1 MDHKLKTKWES
12 NNLQMIYDEKDMYG
26 YHQGVVP
33 WPQRNF
39 MCNFCNKEY
48 KSAQAL
54 GGHMNVHRR
63 DRARL
68 RLSSP
73 PNSLDPN
80 PNPNYYSPS
89 SSPIRYLPYK
99 AYHSSLHSSTTNYA
113 VQDHDDQE
121 PYSSSARDFLG
132 RMRKNVTMEDGDD
145 QEEINEIRVWK
156 KGEIFNTEIM
166 EMGLLKDGKDLD
178 LELRLGRS

>member
-1 MDHKLKTKWES
+1 MDHKLKSKWES
-12 NNLQMIYDEKDMYG
+12 NKLMIYDEKEMYG
-26 YHQGVVP
+26 YQGVVP

-73 PNSLDPN
+73 PSLDPN
-80 PNPNYYSPS
+80 PNPNFYPS
-89 SSPIRYLPYK
+89 SSPIHYLPYK
-99 AYHSSLHSSTTNYA
+99 TYYHSSLLSTTNP
-113 VQDHDDQE
+113 QDHDNQE
-121 PYSSSARDFLG
+121 PFSSARDFLG
-132 RMRKNVTMEDGDD
+132 NLRKNVTTEDGD
-145 QEEINEIRVWK
+145 QEEIRVSK
-156 KGEIFNTEIM
+156 KGEIFNTKM